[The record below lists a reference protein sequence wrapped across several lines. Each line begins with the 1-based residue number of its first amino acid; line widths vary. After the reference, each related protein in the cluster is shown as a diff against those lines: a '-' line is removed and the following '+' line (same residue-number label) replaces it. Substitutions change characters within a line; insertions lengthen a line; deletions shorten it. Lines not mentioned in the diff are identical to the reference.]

1 MHRQRWPREP
11 NKPCEQ
17 SEKWTESE
25 TSLVFVFTKKALE
38 QENVISICLPVP
50 TMTAKPL
57 EFSTPQWP
65 EGQAKTYWPGSVH
78 PPIYPSIYLSIH
90 PASQPTSK
98 SKQRTPKVTLWETT
112 FSVANLWWLF
122 RYTCGVDGSN
132 KERGTYQTA
141 GRLIGVANT

>member
-1 MHRQRWPREP
+1 M
-11 NKPCEQ
+11 
-17 SEKWTESE
+17 
-25 TSLVFVFTKKALE
+25 FTKKALE

-141 GRLIGVANT
+141 GRLIACEQALCWGKNSEEREGEGGREFSLFPLPTPLD